1 MVIHKEGTKLCESEE
16 QLRERVRKIALD
28 IRLHAEPGTMLHH
41 LAGELLLEGL
51 YKERLQDF
59 EFLPA

>member
-1 MVIHKEGTKLCESEE
+1 MCDSEE

-28 IRLHAEPGTMLHH
+28 IRFHTEPGTLLYH